1 MCTTADKKTPKR
13 HSEMHNEYHFV
24 VNWSEED
31 QCYTGLCPDL
41 FLGGV
46 RGDNP
51 EKVFN
56 EIRDVAKWVLET
68 YRENGKPL
76 PTPAKNLEPV

>member
-1 MCTTADKKTPKR
+1 MRTTSKKKTSKR

-31 QCYTGLCPDL
+31 QCYIGRCPGL

-46 RGDNP
+46 HGDNP
-51 EKVFN
+51 EKVFK
-56 EIRDVAKWVLET
+56 EIREVAKWVLEI
-68 YRENGKPL
+68 YRQDGKPL
-76 PTPAKNLEPV
+76 PTPAENLELI